1 MTQETKETT
10 ETKETYGFSADIN
23 QLLSLIINTFYS
35 NKEVFLRE
43 LVSNASDALDKIRY
57 QSLTEPSVLESEQN
71 LEIRISFDKE
81 NKRLIIQDTG
91 IGMTKDDLIKNL
103 GTIAKSGTKAFIES
117 MSSGSDVSMIGQF
130 GVGFYSSY
138 LAADKVE
145 VISKNNAD
153 IQYKWESVAGGS
165 FTVTPDNS
173 IELKRG
179 TAIIL
184 YLKDDMHNYLE
195 EPEIRKLIKK
205 HNQFIDYPIYL
216 QTEKSRTVDIEDARD
231 ATDATEST
239 EEISDA
245 TKVEDVEEEESK
257 EESKEKKT
265 RTEKYNEWEYLNQEK
280 PIWARSSKEVSHEEY
295 VSFYKAITND
305 YDEHLGV
312 SHFSVE
318 GQLEFKGILFIP
330 KKAPYDLYD
339 NQMKKP
345 NNIKL
350 YVRKVFITDNCE
362 DIVPEYL
369 RFIKGVVD
377 SEDLPL
383 NISRETL
390 QQNKIMKVIKKNIM
404 KKSLDLISSIS
415 EDSEKYNN
423 FYEQFSKNIKLGI
436 HEDSANREK
445 LASFLRYETTKSDG
459 VLTSFDDYIQKMDE
473 KQKNIYYI
481 TGESKK
487 AVINSPFLEKFRKQN
502 IEVFFMV
509 DPIDEY
515 VTQQL
520 KEYNGKKLICI
531 TKENLQLDIEEDNKE
546 SFENTKKDFEKVCSY
561 MKTVLGDEVE
571 KVVVSNRLDDSPCV
585 LVTSEYGW
593 TANMQRIM
601 KAQAL
606 GNKDMG
612 FMMNKKTLEINPY
625 NSMIKRIRDKIYSE
639 SDDSKTLND
648 LIHLLYDVT
657 LQSSGFTLDDPST
670 FSKRILK
677 LINYGLGVDDNE
689 ENNSSDESNTTTEP
703 VIESNEQDSTM
714 EEVD

>member
-1 MTQETKETT
+1 MTQETT
-10 ETKETYGFSADIN
+10 ETKETFGFSADIN

-117 MSSGSDVSMIGQF
+117 MSPGSDVSMIGQF

-179 TAIIL
+179 TAIVL

-195 EPEIRKLIKK
+195 ETEIRKLIKK

-216 QTEKSRTVDIEDARD
+216 QTEKSRTVDIEDATD
-231 ATDATEST
+231 ATETTEST

-436 HEDSANREK
+436 HEDSTNREK
-445 LASFLRYETTKSDG
+445 LASFLRYETTKSNG

-487 AVINSPFLEKFRKQN
+487 AVINSPFLEKLRKQN

-531 TKENLQLDIEEDNKE
+531 TKENLQLDIEEESKE

-689 ENNSSDESNTTTEP
+689 ENNSSDELNTITEP